1 VVPEEAREV
10 VVHGGRKTLNPSS
23 QGEIPRTL
31 LRPCCSLQLWKGG
44 RGGGQRGRGRWWAVG
59 EGAVGPK

>member
-31 LRPCCSLQLWKGG
+31 LRPCCSCG
-44 RGGGQRGRGRWWAVG
+44 RGG
-59 EGAVGPK
+59 E